1 MNKIRLFT
9 MAVLAVTCLSA
20 SAQSIGRKFSTLY
33 VQYNPTQFHTSYEG
47 LSDNTS
53 YNAISAG
60 YSMTYPI
67 ADALMIE
74 GGLKAQWLFRSD
86 SDNGH
91 ENKVNIVSAVIPINL
106 VYTFVV
112 TENVFSID
120 PYAGLF
126 ARGNII
132 GKQKFEGNS
141 NSYDHNLF
149 SDDDMGGNAYKRF
162 QFGFQAGVRFR
173 INDIFTVGGGYWMD
187 FNKISE
193 NRNFQG
199 FDLTLGLTI

>member
-9 MAVLAVTCLSA
+9 LAALAAVCMSV
-20 SAQSIGRKFSTLY
+20 SAQSVGRKFSTLY
-33 VQYNPTQFHTSYEG
+33 VQYNPSQFHTSYENI
-47 LSDNTS
+47 SENTS

-74 GGLKAQWLFRSD
+74 GGLKAQWLFRSE
-86 SDNGH
+86 SENGQD
-91 ENKVNIVSAVIPINL
+91 NKVNIVSATIPINL

-120 PYAGLF
+120 PYVGLF

-132 GKQKFEGNS
+132 GKQKHEGNS
-141 NSYDHNLF
+141 HSHDYNLF
-149 SDDDMGGNAYKRF
+149 SDDDMGNNAYKRF
-162 QFGFQAGVRFR
+162 QFGFQAGVKFR

-187 FNKISE
+187 FNKIAEHS
-193 NRNFQG
+193 NFQG
-199 FDLTLGLTI
+199 FDITLGLTI